1 MAERSGSA
9 LETWTVM
16 WWRVWAGGGGVVG
29 GRRAAS
35 AVVKM
40 VEYLAMEE
48 ERMVE
53 RRVGTKV
60 VVGAMYKVGWS

>member
-1 MAERSGSA
+1 M
-9 LETWTVM
+9 ETWTVM
-16 WWRVWAGGGGVVG
+16 WWRVWAGGDGVG
-29 GRRAAS
+29 GCRAAS
-35 AVVKM
+35 VVKM

>member
-1 MAERSGSA
+1 M
-9 LETWTVM
+9 
-16 WWRVWAGGGGVVG
+16 WAGGGGVG

-35 AVVKM
+35 VVKM

-48 ERMVE
+48 ERMVD

-60 VVGAMYKVGWS
+60 VVGAMYKVGRSWW

>member
-1 MAERSGSA
+1 
-9 LETWTVM
+9 M

-35 AVVKM
+35 VVKM

-53 RRVGTKV
+53 RRVGLKV
-60 VVGAMYKVGWS
+60 VVGAMYKVGRS